1 MKRFLTGCAGFI
13 LFVAIAAMAAASPA
27 EKPST
32 PPPPA
37 APAPVDEEIVRMNRV
52 SQEISARTHLAHESG
67 SPLAELLVLK
77 SLEAEYAGNDFA
89 LGVLRMMIS
98 QLLPQVGDYAGAHR
112 YADLSEG
119 SGQGPGA
126 PRPALPPL
134 GGYAPENAIQAIA
147 KAAGSRQVVMINEA
161 HHVPQHRAF
170 TLQLLGELRKQGFA
184 YFAAET
190 LRQDPGLVRRGY
202 PTKETGWYIQEPLY
216 GDLVRTALRLGYKV
230 VPYEQEE
237 VNPGQDPGLRE
248 REQARH
254 LVERILKAD
263 PKAKVL
269 VHAGYGHVAK
279 SGSPMKMMASY
290 FHEMTGIDPLA
301 INQVLMTEHSAPEL
315 EEPLYR
321 QAVDRGL
328 VKEPVVFRNAA
339 GALWSTSKNYDMA
352 VFHPRSR
359 YENGRPDWLR
369 IGGLRAP
376 QPLPG
381 AICGP
386 SQSCLVKAH
395 AAGEKTDA
403 IPLDEII
410 AESGRPLPALM
421 LPRGKFLIR
430 VDDAR
435 GKQIGERTMA
445 IR

>member
-1 MKRFLTGCAGFI
+1 MKRFLTGCAGI
-13 LFVAIAAMAAASPA
+13 LLVALVAAMATAA

-32 PPPPA
+32 APP
-37 APAPVDEEIVRMNRV
+37 PVDEEIVRMNRV
-52 SQEISARTHLAHESG
+52 SQEISARTRRAHESG

-112 YADLSEG
+112 YADLSDG
-119 SGQGPGA
+119 PGQGAGA

-134 GGYAPENAIQAIA
+134 DGYAPENAIQAIA
-147 KAAGSRQVVMINEA
+147 RAAGSRQVVMINEA

-237 VNPGQDPGLRE
+237 VNPGEDPGIRE

-254 LVERILKAD
+254 LVERILKVD
-263 PKAKVL
+263 PKAKIL

-279 SGSPMKMMASY
+279 SVSPMKMMAGY
-290 FHEMTGIDPLA
+290 FQEMTGIDPLA
-301 INQVLMTEHSAPEL
+301 IHQVVMTERSAPEL

-328 VKEPVVFRNAA
+328 VKEPAVFRNAA
-339 GALWSTSKNYDMA
+339 GAWWSTSKNYDMA

-369 IGGLRAP
+369 MGGLRSP
-376 QPLPG
+376 WPLPG

-386 SQSCLVKAH
+386 SPSCLVKAY

-410 AESGRPLPALM
+410 AESGRPAPALM

-430 VDDAR
+430 VENAE
-435 GKQIGERTMA
+435 GKLVGERTIS

>member
-1 MKRFLTGCAGFI
+1 MKRFSIAGCAGFI
-13 LFVAIAAMAAASPA
+13 LVAAMAAATTPA
-27 EKPST
+27 EPPST

-37 APAPVDEEIVRMNRV
+37 APVPADEEIVRMNRV
-52 SQEISARTHLAHESG
+52 SQEISARTRRAHESG
-67 SPLAELLVLK
+67 SPLAELQVLK

-112 YADLSEG
+112 YADLSEA

-126 PRPALPPL
+126 PRPQLPSL
-134 GGYAPENAIQAIA
+134 DGYAAENAIRAIA
-147 KAAGSRQVVMINEA
+147 RAAGSRQVVMINEA

-170 TLQLLGELRKQGFA
+170 TLQLLGALRKQGFA

-202 PTKETGWYIQEPLY
+202 PTQETGWYIQEPLY

-237 VNPGQDPGLRE
+237 VNPGEDPGIRE

-254 LVERILKAD
+254 LVKRILKAD
-263 PKAKVL
+263 PKAKIL

-279 SGSPMKMMASY
+279 SVSPMKMMAKY
-290 FHEMTGIDPLA
+290 FQEMTGIDPLT
-301 INQVLMTEHSAPEL
+301 IHQVVMTEHSAPEL

-328 VKEPVVFRNAA
+328 VKEPVVFRNAT

-352 VFHPRSR
+352 VFHPRSH

-369 IGGLRAP
+369 MGGLRSP
-376 QPLPG
+376 RPLPRT
-381 AICGP
+381 ICGP
-386 SQSCLVKAH
+386 SPSCLIKAY

-410 AESGRPLPALM
+410 AESGKPVPGLM
-421 LPRGKFLIR
+421 LPRGKILIR
-430 VDDAR
+430 VENAQ
-435 GKQIGERTMA
+435 GKLTGERTIS

>member
-1 MKRFLTGCAGFI
+1 MKRFLTGCAGI
-13 LFVAIAAMAAASPA
+13 LLVALVAVMATAA
-27 EKPST
+27 EKPSMAA
-32 PPPPA
+32 PPA
-37 APAPVDEEIVRMNRV
+37 APAPVDEEIVKVNRV
-52 SQEISARTHLAHESG
+52 SQEISARTRRAHESG
-67 SPLAELLVLK
+67 SPLAELQILK
-77 SLEAEYAGNDFA
+77 SLEVEYAGNDFA

-112 YADLSEG
+112 YADLSQG
-119 SGQGPGA
+119 PGQGAGA
-126 PRPALPPL
+126 PRPAPL
-134 GGYAPENAIQAIA
+134 DGYAPENAIQAIA
-147 KAAGSRQVVMINEA
+147 RAAGSRQVVMINEA

-202 PTKETGWYIQEPLY
+202 PTRETGWYIQEPLY

-237 VNPGQDPGLRE
+237 INPGEDFGIRE

-263 PKAKVL
+263 PKAKIL

-279 SGSPMKMMASY
+279 TLTPVKMMASY
-290 FHEMTGIDPLA
+290 FQEMTGIDPFT

-321 QAVDRGL
+321 QVVDRGL
-328 VKEPVVFRNAA
+328 VTQPVVFRNAA
-339 GALWSTSKNYDMA
+339 GASWSTSKNYDMA

-369 IGGLRAP
+369 MGGLRAP
-376 QPLPG
+376 RPLPG

-386 SQSCLVKAH
+386 SPSCLVKAYS
-395 AAGEKTDA
+395 AGEKTDA

-410 AESGRPLPALM
+410 AESGRPVPALM

-430 VDDAR
+430 VENAE
-435 GKQIGERTMA
+435 GKLIGERTMA